1 MLPFSGFSISWA
13 NDSITHAEET
23 GALTSNNENQ
33 QAGRNRRSVKNYLI
47 NRRFQLRWISSILVL
62 ALLIF
67 ITLGSYIY
75 LSGTHQTELAEQLR
89 EECYAQLGYD
99 AEALKAVIND
109 PNQAHDQTVA
119 WALAIVGGVMVLILA
134 GMAIMQTHRVAGP
147 IYALCRFMETVTK
160 GNYRV
165 PRALRKGDHFQE
177 AGIALRDLVQSIRE
191 KEKTEIESLV
201 ALESIDGMPEGAR
214 AQVSELLAKKR
225 SALE

>member
-1 MLPFSGFSISWA
+1 M
-13 NDSITHAEET
+13 
-23 GALTSNNENQ
+23 TSNNENQ
-33 QAGRNRRSVKNYLI
+33 QAGQNRRSVKNYLI

-67 ITLGSYIY
+67 MTLGSYIY

-99 AEALKAVIND
+99 AEALKAVINE
-109 PNQAHDQTVA
+109 PNQAHDQIVV
-119 WALAIVGGVMVLILA
+119 WALAIVGSVMVLMLA
-134 GMAIMQTHRVAGP
+134 GLAIVQTHRVAGP

-160 GNYRV
+160 GNYRL

-191 KEKTEIESLV
+191 KEQAEIERL
-201 ALESIDGMPEGAR
+201 AGLESMEGLPDGAR
-214 AQVSELLAKKR
+214 EQITALLNQKR
-225 SALE
+225 SSLG